1 LLNELN
7 AVCRNDLPVRFNVP
21 RVSSIENGART
32 DTQDRRQLPTAEDL
46 VTQTTAA
53 EISSTFAKRQV
64 VNPVEVEDVRRVVI
78 RALVFEL
85 RLIDVEQRIEVRLSN
100 TAGIRQRFLE
110 RELACSCTSSRLRKY
125 GSCC

>member
-1 LLNELN
+1 M
-7 AVCRNDLPVRFNVP
+7 RFNVP

-110 RELACSCTSSRLRKY
+110 RVVGLQLHFFTTSEIR
-125 GSCC
+125 SCC